1 MVSSNSIIVTRE
13 KAPAKKQAIVREV
26 LADLPEW
33 FGLPAS
39 TQEYIDAAATLP
51 LWVAK
56 QDNQVIGF
64 IDLIKQ
70 LKQQVR
76 LTVWASRKLTTTR
89 ELAGNYFRR

>member
-64 IDLIKQ
+64 IDFDKTTQATGEINCMG
-70 LKQQVR
+70 V
-76 LTVWASRKLTTTR
+76 RKLTTTR

>member
-56 QDNQVIGF
+56 Q
-64 IDLIKQ
+64 
-70 LKQQVR
+70 
-76 LTVWASRKLTTTR
+76 
-89 ELAGNYFRR
+89 

>member
-64 IDLIKQ
+64 IDFDK
-70 LKQQVR
+70 
-76 LTVWASRKLTTTR
+76 TTQATG
-89 ELAGNYFRR
+89 EINCMGVK